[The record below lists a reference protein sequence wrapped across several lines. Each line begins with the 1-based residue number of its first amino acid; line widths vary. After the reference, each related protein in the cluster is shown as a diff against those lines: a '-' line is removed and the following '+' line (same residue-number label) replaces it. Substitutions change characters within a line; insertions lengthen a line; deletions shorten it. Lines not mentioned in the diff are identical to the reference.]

1 MELYKT
7 GLYCRLSQ
15 DDGQEGDSSSIQT
28 QKIMLEKFAKENG
41 FVIHDF
47 YVDDGY
53 SGLNF
58 DRPDFQRML
67 NDIDA
72 GKINMVITKDL
83 SRLGRDYIMTGY
95 YTEIYFSNKNI
106 RYIAIN
112 DNIDTIK
119 DNNDIAPFKNILNDM
134 YAKDISRKIK
144 SAKRQRMYQGMYIA
158 SQPPYG
164 YKVNPENKNQLV
176 IDDEAAEVVREIY
189 RLALTNIGVVR
200 IVNILNERGIIAPS
214 IYKANH
220 GDNKFIKLV
229 ETRRVQFKNYDIET
243 WNAATVGKILRD
255 MVYVGDMENH
265 KYEVRNYKTKKCTR
279 VPDDEHIIVRNTHE
293 AIISREDFAK
303 VQEMIK
309 NRQRPS
315 RHNHPNIFKGI
326 IKCQNCGRTFTLYYN
341 ERRTGK
347 LVWRYKCMGKYL
359 KHGKDTELNSIGYDE
374 IYEIVFARLRTLTES
389 IRNQGDRY
397 IENLVEKTDTKSKTQ
412 KLEIEKSK
420 ISKRLNVIGKV
431 VKRLYEDYVGGDL
444 TDGNYQEMLSEYQ
457 AEQKKL
463 NQRLAE
469 IQAVMNASTDRKE
482 KIKKFKS
489 IATQYL
495 DFEILTSEL
504 VNNLIDHIEVGLPKE
519 TDGRITREIN
529 IVYRF
534 LG

>member
-1 MELYKT
+1 MEIYKAAI
-7 GLYCRLSQ
+7 YCRLSQ
-15 DDGQEGDSSSIQT
+15 DDGQEGDASSIQT
-28 QKIMLEKFAKENG
+28 QKLMLEKFANDNG
-41 FVIHDF
+41 FIIHDF

-72 GKINMVITKDL
+72 GKVNMVITKDL

-106 RYIAIN
+106 RYIAVN
-112 DNIDTIK
+112 DNIDSIK

-144 SAKRQRMYQGMYIA
+144 SAKRQRMYKGMYVA

-164 YKVNPENKNQLV
+164 YKVNPANKNQLIV
-176 IDDEAAEVVREIY
+176 DEEAAEVVREIF

-200 IVNILNERGIIAPS
+200 IMNILNERGIVAPS
-214 IYKANH
+214 VYKANN

-229 ETRRVQFKNYDIET
+229 ETRKKRFMNYDIET
-243 WNAATVGKILRD
+243 WNAQTVGKILRD
-255 MVYVGDMENH
+255 IVYVGDMENH
-265 KYEVRNYKTKKCTR
+265 KYEVKNYKTKKCTR
-279 VPDDEHIIVRNTHE
+279 VPDDEHIIVRDTHE
-293 AIISREDFAK
+293 AIIGREDFAK

-315 RHNHPNIFKGI
+315 HHNHPNIFKGVL
-326 IKCQNCGRTFTLYYN
+326 KCQNCGRTFTLCYN
-341 ERRTGK
+341 KRRTGL

-359 KHGKDTELNSIGYDE
+359 KHGIDKELNSIGYDE
-374 IYEIVFARLRTLTES
+374 IYDIVEERLHKMLGS
-389 IRNQGDRY
+389 IKEQGDRY
-397 IENLVEKTDTKSKTQ
+397 VESLVEKTDTKAKHQ
-412 KLEIEKSK
+412 KLESEKGK
-420 ISKRLNVIGKV
+420 IAKRLNVIGKV
-431 VKRLYEDYVGGDL
+431 VKKLYEDYVGGEL
-444 TDGNYQEMLSEYQ
+444 NDGNYQDMLNDYQ

-463 NQRLAE
+463 NQRLSE
-469 IQAVMNASTDRKE
+469 ITALLSAATNQNE
-482 KIKKFKS
+482 KIKKFKE

-495 DFEILTSEL
+495 DFEELTAEL
-504 VNNLIDHIEVGLPKE
+504 VANLIDHIEIGISKQ
-519 TDGRITREIN
+519 TDGRVTREIN

-534 LG
+534 IG